1 MLRVLGYIVLVALIV
16 AGAVWM
22 AERPGDV
29 TLVWQGWRV
38 DTSVPILLLAILV
51 VVAIIWAVLRI
62 LRGIG
67 AIPGVVRESVRDKRR
82 KRGLSALGSGYAAVA
97 AGDAR
102 RARSYAGDA
111 EKLLDAPQATRLLAA
126 QAALLS
132 GDGDDARKRFEALL
146 DDSDTEL
153 PALRGLMDQALASG
167 DRVRAREYAERAF
180 AKGRP
185 AWAGET
191 LFNLQAGNGEYEAA
205 QGTLDAGAK
214 AGIFTGERLNTLRAT
229 LLIARAEGA
238 LANGAL
244 WEGVKLAKQ
253 AHDSD
258 PGFVPAALLLAR
270 AYKQDNKE
278 RKAAHVIETTW
289 KRSPHPD
296 LGAAYLALFEEEG
309 ALKRSKRADALA
321 QVNPEA
327 RESRLLSA
335 EAALDA
341 ELWGQ
346 ARAKLKPLTE
356 EPVGPRF
363 ARLMARVEEGEMND
377 TKAALDWLKR
387 AADNAASGDR
397 SAVPPHWQCESCSHV
412 PPQWAPTCPACGT
425 FASVTWQGPARALV
439 PVSQPASAA

>member
-1 MLRVLGYIVLVALIV
+1 MLRVLAYIIVVALIV
-16 AGAVWM
+16 AAAVWL

-38 DTSVPILLLAILV
+38 DTSVPILLLAIGV
-51 VVAIIWAVLRI
+51 VIAIVWAIVRI
-62 LRGIG
+62 LKGIG
-67 AIPGVVRESVRDKRR
+67 AIPGVVRESVREKRR

-102 RARSYAGDA
+102 KARSYAGDA
-111 EKLLDAPQATRLLAA
+111 EKLLDAPQATRLLSA

-132 GDGDDARKRFEALL
+132 GDRDDARKRFESLL
-146 DDSDTEL
+146 DNPDTEL
-153 PALRGLMDQALASG
+153 PALRGLMDQALADG
-167 DRVRAREYAERAF
+167 DRVRARDYAERAY

-191 LFNLQAGNGEYEAA
+191 LFNLQASAGDYEAA
-205 QGTLDAGAK
+205 QGTLDSGAK
-214 AGIFTGERLNTLRAT
+214 AGIFTGARLGFLRAT
-229 LLIARAEGA
+229 LLVARAEAA

-253 AHDSD
+253 AHETDA
-258 PGFVPAALLLAR
+258 GFVPAALLLAR
-270 AYKQDNKE
+270 AYRQDGKE

-296 LGAAYLALFEEEG
+296 LGQAYLALFEGED

-327 RESRLLSA
+327 RESRLLAA

-346 ARAKLKPLTE
+346 ARAKLKPLGE
-356 EPVGPRF
+356 EPVGPRY
-363 ARLMARVEEGEMND
+363 ARLMARVEEGEKND
-377 TKAALDWLKR
+377 TGAALDWLKR
-387 AADNAASGDR
+387 AADNAATGDR
-397 SAVPPHWQCESCSHV
+397 SAVPPHWQCGSCGHV
-412 PPQWAPTCPACGT
+412 PPQWAPTCPACNT
-425 FASVTWQGPARALV
+425 FAAVTWHGPARALV
-439 PVSQPASAA
+439 PVAEPASAA

>member
-1 MLRVLGYIVLVALIV
+1 MPAP
-16 AGAVWM
+16 VWF

-51 VVAIIWAVLRI
+51 VVAIIWAILRV

-67 AIPGVVRESVRDKRR
+67 AIPGVVRESVREKRR
-82 KRGLSALGSGYAAVA
+82 KRGLVALGSGYAAVA

-102 RARSYAGDA
+102 KARSYAGDA
-111 EKLLDAPQATRLLAA
+111 EKLLDAPHATRLLAA

-146 DDSDTEL
+146 DNPETEL
-153 PALRGLMDQALASG
+153 SALRGLMDQALASG
-167 DRVRAREYAERAF
+167 DRQRAREFAERAYG
-180 AKGRP
+180 KGRP

-191 LFNLQAGNGEYEAA
+191 LFNLQAADGDYDAA
-205 QGTLDAGAK
+205 QSTLNTCAK
-214 AGIFTGERLNTLRAT
+214 AGIFTGERLKTLRTT
-229 LLIARAEGA
+229 LLVARAEA
-238 LANGAL
+238 AVANGAL

-270 AYKQDNKE
+270 AYKQDGKE

-296 LGAAYLALFEEEG
+296 LGQVYLALFEGED
-309 ALKRSKRADALA
+309 AIKRSKRADALA

-346 ARAKLKPLTE
+346 ARSKLKPLAD

-363 ARLMARVEEGEMND
+363 ARLMARVEEGEKND

-387 AADNAASGDR
+387 AADNAATGDR
-397 SAVPPHWQCESCSHV
+397 TAVPPHWQCGNCGHV
-412 PPQWAPTCPACGT
+412 PPQWMPTCPACNT
-425 FASVTWQGPARALV
+425 FAAVSWQGPARALV
-439 PVSQPASAA
+439 PVVEQASAA